1 MSFSGA
7 SCRVYLQ
14 CCLNCLEAFNKTSH
28 NYIQLHAMMGWV
40 WLNHDLFVQ
49 NISPTLS
56 VKFVWSLSQAQYGS
70 TESTDPSIDPFDG
83 SLVSTHSCPNL
94 EQLQH
99 FFTALLYSFKSFR
112 LVGVTTSHV
121 PSAGAPFKVERAMFQ
136 PTRISCK
143 SSLEAAGTPM
153 TQWHATVY
161 DLLIFR
167 HVFTKPR
174 ERQECGI
181 MWMHKLKHWARLE
194 HLEPNSNIKI
204 TP

>member
-1 MSFSGA
+1 
-7 SCRVYLQ
+7 
-14 CCLNCLEAFNKTSH
+14 
-28 NYIQLHAMMGWV
+28 MMGWV

-49 NISPTLS
+49 NISLTLS
-56 VKFVWSLSQAQYGS
+56 VKFVWSLFWHEISHFQLGSAKQSQAQYG
-70 TESTDPSIDPFDG
+70 STDPSIDPFDG
-83 SLVSTHSCPNL
+83 SLVSTHSRPNL
-94 EQLQH
+94 EKLQH
-99 FFTALLYSFKSFR
+99 FFTALLYSFESFR

-121 PSAGAPFKVERAMFQ
+121 PSARARFKVERAMFQ

-153 TQWHATVY
+153 TQWHAKVY

-167 HVFTKPR
+167 PVFTKPR
-174 ERQECGI
+174 EQQECGI

-194 HLEPNSNIKI
+194 PNSNIKI